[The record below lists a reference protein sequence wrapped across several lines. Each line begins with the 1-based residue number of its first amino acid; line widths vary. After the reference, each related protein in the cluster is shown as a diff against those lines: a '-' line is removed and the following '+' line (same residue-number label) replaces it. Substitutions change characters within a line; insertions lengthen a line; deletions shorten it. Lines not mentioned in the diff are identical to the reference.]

1 MAPLLPK
8 LRGHFAEFLNQSYLD
23 HLRIFVLTYLCW
35 FAVRT
40 DKQLTFRDY
49 FLAVFRELL
58 PLNAARIRTLIIDW
72 RIYLPILSICLNL
85 DFQHQTSHYYRVIPS
100 LCLSGSRILTA
111 FPSATPF
118 GLTLGVD

>member
-58 PLNAARIRTLIIDW
+58 PLKAVNILLPDKQSDGMTL
-72 RIYLPILSICLNL
+72 
-85 DFQHQTSHYYRVIPS
+85 
-100 LCLSGSRILTA
+100 
-111 FPSATPF
+111 
-118 GLTLGVD
+118 